1 MNLTPRQLE
10 IVKFIRTYIAQ
21 HEYAPT
27 MQEIADHLG
36 VSKPTVFEH
45 IEALEARGAIK
56 RQPARSRALEL
67 TPQFAAGPRPVRFQG
82 AQLPLVGR
90 IAAGQP
96 IEAIEESEVLD
107 IESLFRGRTGDV
119 FALQVRGNSMID
131 EQIRDGDYVI
141 VEKRDDARNGETV
154 VALIDDTEATLK
166 KFYHDVGQVRLQPAN
181 PRMEPLFVDPER
193 IRIQGVVIGVLRKY

>member
-10 IVKFIRTYIAQ
+10 IVKFIRTYVAE

-36 VSKPTVFEH
+36 VSRPTVFEH

-56 RQPARSRALEL
+56 RQRTRSRAIEL
-67 TPQFAAGPRPVRFQG
+67 VPELLSEPHEVRIEGF
-82 AQLPLVGR
+82 QLPLVGR
-90 IAAGQP
+90 IAAGAP
-96 IEAIEESEVLD
+96 IEAIEDTEVLD
-107 IESLFRGRTGDV
+107 IEALFRGRTGDV

-141 VEKRDDARNGETV
+141 VEDRKTATNGEMV
-154 VALIDDTEATLK
+154 IALLGGIEVTLK
-166 KFYHDVGQVRLQPAN
+166 KFYRDNGRVRLQPAN
-181 PRMEPLFVDPER
+181 PAVQALIVPADHVQ
-193 IRIQGVVIGVLRKY
+193 IQGVVVGVMRKY